1 MSAERSGTTANNYQP
16 EETKTKASGESKLSE
31 DREIPSIY
39 PRDRMWSSTLLAS
52 PSAQEEDGNPKA
64 TISAER
70 TGHPSE
76 ATAGS
81 FPMDP
86 QTVESTIEPSDRTSS
101 FVPVPWPDP
110 SLAPLYELM
119 TSPLQNV
126 GFNVT
131 YFEEIDGDGR
141 VSNHNPYLP
150 PNQFPY
156 ITPATESA
164 SFNQAVEVIPPFSE
178 GQTSTLTSATNS
190 AFSDE
195 ATVTNNNPAKKRK
208 QVWRKPKTKFTPE
221 QLATLQKE
229 FNLNPALSKQRKKEI
244 ALRTKLTEEI
254 VQTWFG
260 NNRKKMKKM

>member
-1 MSAERSGTTANNYQP
+1 MLLQVLLLVSSAAKMMPTSNVSSNEIISGRGQRQTTTMSAERSGTTANNYQP

-119 TSPLQNV
+119 TSPLQN
-126 GFNVT
+126 
-131 YFEEIDGDGR
+131 
-141 VSNHNPYLP
+141 
-150 PNQFPY
+150 
-156 ITPATESA
+156 
-164 SFNQAVEVIPPFSE
+164 EVIPPFSE